1 MSGAPPFT
9 DDRAL
14 QIDELDSEF
23 AEIIEEEA
31 QRLPDPHKGN
41 GKSYIE
47 ESGARLEPFRP
58 TDLWNAKLFAY
69 LHGSRVRYC
78 ERLGGWFF
86 YGGNRWMRAECGEVE
101 RLGKETVRR
110 LYEIAAAE
118 VDDTRRRDMAKHAT
132 RSEAAGKLAAMLE
145 LAKTER
151 GIVVPPTAFDADPMT
166 LNTMEGS
173 VDLRTGEL
181 RGHRPEDLLSNFA
194 GVVVG
199 REARPLTWE
208 RFLGDATGGDQE
220 LQGFLRRFAG
230 YSATGITRE
239 QCLVFLYGPEAAGK
253 STFLRAIQ
261 AALGTYARTAE
272 IATFLVSRRDVV
284 RNDLAALDGA
294 RAVFATEPGEGQ
306 TWDEGLVK
314 LLTGEDRIRARF
326 LFRESFEF
334 VPTFKLWIAGNHR
347 PRVRSTGGALWR
359 RVHVVPFTRTV
370 PEEERDPLL
379 FDKLRE
385 ELPGILGWII
395 EGCLEWQRDGL
406 RPPVLVRA
414 ATADYRTAE
423 DALAPFIEEY
433 CIVDPQSES
442 TAGALYKGYSAWCGA
457 NGERPMGKR
466 GLGLRL
472 EEKGFDSYRG
482 TRGVRAWMGIRLR
495 SDVSDA

>member
-1 MSGAPPFT
+1 MRGAPPFT
-9 DDRAL
+9 DNRVL
-14 QIDELDSEF
+14 QVDELDPEF

-31 QRLPDPHKGN
+31 RRLPNPRKGN
-41 GKSYIE
+41 GKSYVK
-47 ESGARLEPFRP
+47 ESGDGLEQFRP
-58 TDLWNAKLFAY
+58 TDLWNAKLFVF
-69 LHGSRVRYC
+69 LHNSRVRYC
-78 ERLGGWFF
+78 ERLGGWFH
-86 YGGNRWMRAECGEVE
+86 YSANRWVRAECGEVE

-110 LYEIAAAE
+110 LYEMAAAE

-145 LAKTER
+145 LAKTEQ
-151 GIVVPPTAFDADPMT
+151 GIVVAPEAFDADPMT
-166 LNTMEGS
+166 LNTEEGP
-173 VDLRTGEL
+173 VDLRTGEV
-181 RGHRPEDLLSNFA
+181 RGTRPEEPLSNLT
-194 GVVVG
+194 GVAVG

-208 RFLGDATGGDQE
+208 RFLGDATGEDKE

-272 IATFLVSRRDVV
+272 IATFLLSRRDAV
-284 RNDLAALDGA
+284 RNDLAALAGA
-294 RAVFATEPGEGQ
+294 RAVFATEPDEGQ
-306 TWDEGLVK
+306 TWDEGLIK

-334 VPTFKLWIAGNHR
+334 IPTFKLWIAGNHR

-359 RVHVVPFTRTV
+359 RVHIVPFTRTV
-370 PEEERDPLL
+370 PEEQRDPHL
-379 FDKLRE
+379 FEKLRE
-385 ELPGILGWII
+385 ELPGILAWVI

-406 RPPVLVRA
+406 QPPPSVRA

-433 CIVDPQSES
+433 CIVDPNAES
-442 TAGALYKGYSAWCGA
+442 TAGDLYKGYSAWCGA
-457 NGERPMGKR
+457 SGERPMGKR
-466 GLGLRL
+466 GFGLRL
-472 EEKGFDSYRG
+472 EEKGFDAYRG
-482 TRGVRAWMGIRLR
+482 TRGVRYWMGIRLR
-495 SDVSDA
+495 SDVSDV